1 MYMVLVQDRC
11 EVGMVNQG
19 TVLGTVR
26 WYGGRVQRYGI
37 GRYSGMVY
45 GGRVQRCHGT
55 SCIHIN
61 VAVCMCVMA
70 KVVYRCLKTFGS

>member
-1 MYMVLVQDRC
+1 MKSNPNLVLVQDRC

-37 GRYSGMVY
+37 GWDSGAVY
-45 GGRVQRCHGT
+45 GDTGQRCDGAMGYDGT
-55 SCIHIN
+55 
-61 VAVCMCVMA
+61 
-70 KVVYRCLKTFGS
+70 G